1 MENGWK
7 ASKIKGMK
15 MERLYRTATRKGGQ
29 NIYGEW
35 TPDKEIVEREV
46 ALMLVNEPKTTSWL
60 ESQPESFVLRP
71 SLDQIATT

>member
-1 MENGWK
+1 MAGK
-7 ASKIKGMK
+7 PVKSRVMK

-60 ESQPESFVLRP
+60 ESQPEGFVLRP
-71 SLDQIATT
+71 SQDKIATT